1 MYNDKN
7 LVKHRF
13 IYIIEYHNL
22 LRVISWHEYRFIQKK
37 RIKWDRL
44 LVDCPLVFYP
54 FMVEHTPADMAA

>member
-44 LVDCPLVFYP
+44 REKYLSNNC
-54 FMVEHTPADMAA
+54 